1 MRRIRAPR
9 LLAAAAIVTVVA
21 IGVAAPSAAAYGR
34 ADQPLRQIEFSAN
47 CNNPAFP
54 LCAPAPAGFGLGGIW
69 LWIEID
75 ANQTG
80 DVAGAGCGHVRGGG
94 GGGAGSIRGD
104 VTWWWSATPQGF
116 PAAFGAPPDANGY
129 SNVDIG
135 GGEVLAFP
143 VTIGHYSA
151 HPARGVA
158 IEVQV
163 AP

>member
-94 GGGAGSIRGD
+94 GGGAGSIRRD

-129 SNVDIG
+129 YNVDIG